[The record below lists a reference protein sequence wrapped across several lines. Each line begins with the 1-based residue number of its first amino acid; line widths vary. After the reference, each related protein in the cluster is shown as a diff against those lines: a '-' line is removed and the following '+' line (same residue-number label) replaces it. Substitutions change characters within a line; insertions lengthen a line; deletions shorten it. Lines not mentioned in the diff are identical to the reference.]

1 MSTMG
6 DEPHTGEGANARSPV
21 SGTEKKIHRNSLIAG
36 AIIGIIVILVIAA
49 FLTLSVQADLPPDP
63 GTVYPYTTTYAVL
76 IPDGLPIRIAGTPI
90 LVLTAG
96 DELIMKIGDQNEK
109 FVAGQTKAISERRA
123 EFRALGIPLL
133 STNYLIEATY
143 RGRSGPNAD
152 FFLIVRTSRQVPSFF
167 IERILPAEIQA
178 RPA

>member
-1 MSTMG
+1 MANQPLS
-6 DEPHTGEGANARSPV
+6 GEGASASSPV
-21 SGTEKKIHRNSLIAG
+21 PGTQKKVHRNYLIVG
-36 AIIGIIVILVIAA
+36 TILGILVILIIAA
-49 FLTLSVQADLPPDP
+49 FLTLSVKADLPPDP
-63 GTVYPYTTTYAVL
+63 GTGYPYTTTYAVL
-76 IPDGLPIRIAGTPI
+76 IPDGLPIRIAETPI
-90 LVLTAG
+90 LVLTSG
-96 DELIMKIGDQNEK
+96 NELIMKIGDQNEK
-109 FVAGQTKAISERRA
+109 FVAGQTKTISERRA

-152 FFLIVRTSRQVPSFF
+152 FFLIVRTSRQVPSFL